1 VILSTAYLPPVQYFA
16 LLASGMTLSPDR
28 VSPSRVYLEACE
40 SYRKQSYRNRCYIL
54 SPGGV
59 EMLQVPVVHD
69 GARLITDVR
78 VDYSTPWVEKTFRTL
93 DTAYYTSAFYEYYRD
108 ELLAL
113 FEARPAT
120 LWELNY
126 SLTGYLLGRCGVAA
140 ELIPTADFVLHYD
153 DDWRERIDPKKP
165 DTVLRDLGLL
175 RPYYQVFA
183 ARHGFVPGL
192 SVVDLLFNEGPDS
205 ISWLRK

>member
-1 VILSTAYLPPVQYFA
+1 
-16 LLASGMTLSPDR
+16 MTLSPDR
-28 VSPSRVYLEACE
+28 VSPSRVFVEACE

-54 SPGGV
+54 APGGV

-78 VDYSTPWVEKTFRTL
+78 VDYSLPWVEKTFRAL

-120 LWELNY
+120 LWELNS
-126 SLTGYLLGRCGVAA
+126 SLTSYLLGRCGVAA
-140 ELIPTADFVLHYD
+140 ELIPTADFVAPASLQAS

-175 RPYYQVFA
+175 RPYYQIFSS
-183 ARHGFVPGL
+183 RCGFIPGL

-205 ISWLRK
+205 ISWLYKR

>member
-1 VILSTAYLPPVQYFA
+1 MILSTAYLPPVQYFA
-16 LLASGMTLSPDR
+16 LLSCGMTLSPDR

-54 SPGGV
+54 APGGV
-59 EMLQVPVVHD
+59 EMLQVPLVHD
-69 GARLITDVR
+69 GARLITDIR
-78 VDYSTPWVEKTFRTL
+78 VDYSTPWVEKTFRSL

-120 LWELNY
+120 LWELNS
-126 SLTGYLLGRCGVAA
+126 SLTSYLLGRCGVAA
-140 ELIPTADFVLHYD
+140 ELIPTADFALHYD

-165 DTVLRDLGLL
+165 DTVLRDLGLD
-175 RPYYQVFA
+175 RPYYQVFSS
-183 ARHGFVPGL
+183 RHGFTPGL
-192 SVVDLLFNEGPDS
+192 SVVDLLFNEGPNS
-205 ISWLRK
+205 ISWLK

>member
-1 VILSTAYLPPVQYFA
+1 VQYFA
-16 LLASGMTLSPDR
+16 LLASGMTLSTDR

-69 GARLITDVR
+69 GARLITDIR

-120 LWELNY
+120 LWELNS
-126 SLTGYLLGRCGVAA
+126 SLTGYLLGRCGIAA
-140 ELIPTADFVLHYD
+140 ELIPTTDFAPPTTEAPATFKAD

-165 DTVLRDLGLL
+165 DTVLHDLGLD
-175 RPYYQVFA
+175 RHYYQLFSS
-183 ARHGFVPGL
+183 RCGFIPGL

-205 ISWLRK
+205 ISWLRA